1 MILDEL
7 VAEAHRRV
15 KRARAK
21 TPLEALREQVA
32 ACPPPRDFLAA
43 LKASGVSLIAEI
55 KRASPSRGMLNA
67 TLDPPAWACRYASA
81 GADAI
86 SILTEPSRF
95 QGSLE
100 DLRAVRSAL
109 QQRGTPLPLLR
120 KDFIVDGYQLFEAR
134 LYGADAVLLI
144 AAALEDGPLSALYAE
159 ALALGLT
166 PLLEVHSLEDL
177 ERVLPLRPS
186 LIGINNRDLTT
197 FQVDIST
204 TARLREHIPPECVVV
219 SESGI
224 HHPDQVRWLA
234 SLGVDALLVGE
245 ALVTAEDPAA
255 TLRAL
260 KEAGR

>member
-15 KRARAK
+15 ARARSEM
-21 TPLEALREQVA
+21 PLGVLRERAA

-43 LKASGVSLIAEI
+43 LRAPGVSLIAEI
-55 KRASPSRGMLNA
+55 KRASPSRGVLNA
-67 TLDPPAWACRYASA
+67 ELDPPAWACRYARA

-86 SILTEPSRF
+86 SILTEPLRF
-95 QGSLE
+95 RGSLE
-100 DLRAVRSAL
+100 DLYSARSAL
-109 QQRGTPLPLLR
+109 EQQGHALPLLR

-144 AAALEDGPLSALYAE
+144 AAALEEHALASLYTE
-159 ALALGLT
+159 ALGLGLT
-166 PLLEVHSLEDL
+166 PLIEVHRLEEL
-177 ERVLPLRPS
+177 KQVLPLKPP
-186 LIGINNRDLTT
+186 LIGINNRDLAT
-197 FQVDIST
+197 FRVDIET
-204 TARLREHIPPECVVV
+204 TARLREHMPPECVVV

-224 HHPDQVRWLA
+224 HRPEQVRWLA

-245 ALVTAEDPAA
+245 ALVTAPDPEAA
-255 TLRAL
+255 LRAL